1 MNRQW
6 PDLLAEFD
14 QIDPPLDLWHETLQ
28 RTPPSAPRRAP
39 RLPQRATRALVAA
52 AVLSAALGGM
62 LFASLLNHQ
71 AQTARPAHVSRVGA
85 QSWLDIVVA
94 DVKARIP
101 LSRRLVQ
108 RDECFT
114 PQWNYL
120 ATPVFVDLSAY
131 ALTGDQADPRAALG
145 REFTNINNRCSVY
158 ARQGGLSTS
167 EQITILDRLRAL
179 DRAILVVSPAPTAR
193 FGILDHRLAL
203 LLADVRTRLPVAQR
217 LIANSQCGAE
227 VQKIASPIQT
237 DIDLVLLY
245 AAAIHHTVAEGEAAQ
260 PLLHV
265 GPDFMRIIGPCFR
278 DARSGPLSAQEQK
291 RLESGLATLQQQID
305 HALAAH
311 G

>member
-14 QIDPPLDLWHETLQ
+14 QIDPPLNLWHETLQ

-52 AVLSAALGGM
+52 AALSAALGGM

-85 QSWLDIVVA
+85 RSWLDIVVA

-101 LSRRLVQ
+101 LSRQLVQ
-108 RDECFT
+108 RDQCFT

-131 ALTGDQADPRAALG
+131 ALAGNRADPGAALG
-145 REFTNINNRCSVY
+145 REFTSINNRCNVY
-158 ARQGGLSTS
+158 ARQGGLSDS
-167 EQITILDRLRAL
+167 EQTAILVRLSAL
-179 DRAILVVSPAPTAR
+179 DRAILAVSPASTPR
-193 FGILDHRLAL
+193 SGPLDRTVAL

-227 VQKIASPIQT
+227 VQKIASPIQS

-245 AAAIHHTVAEGEAAQ
+245 AAPTDHTVAEGEAAQ

-278 DARSGPLSAQEQK
+278 DAKTGPLSTQEQQ
-291 RLESGLATLQQQID
+291 RLESGLTTLRRQTD
-305 HALAAH
+305 RALAAH